1 MNLLQ
6 SNHILTRI
14 TIQTVNCDNVT
25 MFQSD
30 YFHFHD
36 LHTLKL
42 TPDVKFQMSQTSDTP
57 D

>member
-14 TIQTVNCDNVT
+14 TIQTANCGNVT
-25 MFQSD
+25 MFRSD
-30 YFHFHD
+30 YFHD

-42 TPDVKFQMSQTSDTP
+42 TPDVKFQMSQTSDFFY